1 MPADTVCKIIRQYN
15 KTPLSQEEMQKLQE
29 IARDYA
35 RVKNEIYQRYGGMK
49 SLPKLYPGYTVQ
61 NEMTKS
67 GLRKQLG
74 LPSVYFYL
82 AIFDALKEIRSYW
95 SAVRASVLKNVN
107 AHEGLKEEE
116 KHYLRYLLKVSNAFE
131 SALNGSALKLPK
143 ELQNQYDV
151 LSAQVDRKKMENYLR
166 RQVRKCSRQL
176 HTVSSDGFTIAERA
190 YRYKDHGI
198 YISVKEK
205 RKRIFVPLTDNNRY
219 TRQLHIRLFP
229 DCGNLEIRVPVDI
242 AVQKHEDYDGSVGLS
257 MGMSVMLMTDTG
269 HVYGEELG
277 TYQTRLSDW
286 IREQTGVYHRNKNE
300 NPGRKKY
307 LAKKHRMEEQ
317 LHSYIN
323 QELNRFLRTER
334 PKIVYLPKLPRPG
347 AGGPLKRMNHLA
359 STWQRG
365 YIRKRLMLKCEEQAV
380 ELVEVL
386 GKDISR
392 ACSAC
397 GNIGKKNEGIFS
409 CPYCG
414 YEADQK
420 QNSAQNAKKRGEL
433 QKEDGIFE
441 QGS

>member
-205 RKRIFVPLTDNNRY
+205 RKRIFV
-219 TRQLHIRLFP
+219 
-229 DCGNLEIRVPVDI
+229 
-242 AVQKHEDYDGSVGLS
+242 S
-257 MGMSVMLMTDTG
+257 
-269 HVYGEELG
+269 
-277 TYQTRLSDW
+277 
-286 IREQTGVYHRNKNE
+286 
-300 NPGRKKY
+300 
-307 LAKKHRMEEQ
+307 
-317 LHSYIN
+317 
-323 QELNRFLRTER
+323 
-334 PKIVYLPKLPRPG
+334 
-347 AGGPLKRMNHLA
+347 
-359 STWQRG
+359 
-365 YIRKRLMLKCEEQAV
+365 
-380 ELVEVL
+380 
-386 GKDISR
+386 
-392 ACSAC
+392 
-397 GNIGKKNEGIFS
+397 
-409 CPYCG
+409 
-414 YEADQK
+414 
-420 QNSAQNAKKRGEL
+420 
-433 QKEDGIFE
+433 
-441 QGS
+441 

>member
-1 MPADTVCKIIRQYN
+1 MPADTVCKIVRQYN
-15 KTPLSQEEMQKLQE
+15 KAPLSQEEMQKLQE

-67 GLRKQLG
+67 GLREQLG

-166 RQVRKCSRQL
+166 RQVRKYSRQL
-176 HTVSSDGFTIAERA
+176 RTVSSDGFTIAERA

-198 YISVKEK
+198 YIAVKEK

-229 DCGNLEIRVPVDI
+229 ECGNIEIRVPVDI
-242 AVQKHEDYDGSVGLS
+242 AVQEHEDYDRSVGLS
-257 MGMSVMLMTDTG
+257 MGMSVMFTTDTG
-269 HVYGEELG
+269 HIYGEELG

-286 IREQTGVYHRNKNE
+286 LREQTSVYHRNKNE

-323 QELNRFLRTER
+323 HELNRFLRMER
-334 PKIVYLPKLPRPG
+334 PKVVYLPKLPRPG

-365 YIRKRLMLKCEEQAV
+365 YIKKRLALKCEEQAV
-380 ELVEVL
+380 KLIEVM

-392 ACSAC
+392 ECSAC
-397 GNIGKKNEGIFS
+397 GSIGEKKDGIFF
-409 CPYCG
+409 CPSCG

-420 QNSAQNAKKRGEL
+420 QNTAQNAKKRGEL
-433 QKEDGIFE
+433 SEDSSKLKER
-441 QGS
+441 S

>member
-1 MPADTVCKIIRQYN
+1 MPADTVCKIVRQYN
-15 KTPLSQEEMQKLQE
+15 KAPLSQEEMQKLQE

-67 GLRKQLG
+67 GLREQLG

-166 RQVRKCSRQL
+166 RQVRKYSRQL
-176 HTVSSDGFTIAERA
+176 RTVSSDGFTIAERA

-198 YISVKEK
+198 YIAVKEK

-229 DCGNLEIRVPVDI
+229 ECGNIEIRVPVDI
-242 AVQKHEDYDGSVGLS
+242 AVQEHEDYDRSVGLS
-257 MGMSVMLMTDTG
+257 MGMSVMFTTDTG
-269 HVYGEELG
+269 HIYGEELG

-286 IREQTGVYHRNKNE
+286 LRGQTSVYHRNKNE

-323 QELNRFLRTER
+323 HELNRFLRMER
-334 PKIVYLPKLPRPG
+334 PKVVYLPKLPRPG

-365 YIRKRLMLKCEEQAV
+365 YIKKRLALKCEEQAV
-380 ELVEVL
+380 KLIEVM

-392 ACSAC
+392 ECSAC
-397 GNIGKKNEGIFS
+397 GSIGEKKDGIFF
-409 CPYCG
+409 CPSCG

-420 QNSAQNAKKRGEL
+420 QNTAQNAKKRGEL
-433 QKEDGIFE
+433 SEDSSKLKER
-441 QGS
+441 S

>member
-1 MPADTVCKIIRQYN
+1 MLADTVCKIIRQYN
-15 KTPLSQEEMQKLQE
+15 KVPLSPEEMQKLQE

-49 SLPKLYPGYTVQ
+49 SLPKLYPGYTIQ
-61 NEMTKS
+61 NEMTRS
-67 GLRKQLG
+67 GLREQLG

-82 AIFDALKEIRSYW
+82 AIFDALKEIKIYW
-95 SAVRASVLKNVN
+95 SGVRASVLKRVN

-116 KHYLRYLLKVSNAFE
+116 KHFLRYLLKVSNAFE
-131 SALNGSALKLPK
+131 SALNGSVLDLPK
-143 ELQNQYDV
+143 ELQNQYDA
-151 LSAQVDRKKMENYLR
+151 LSAQVDIKKMENYLR
-166 RQVRKCSRQL
+166 RQVRKYSRQL

-205 RKRIFVPLTDNNRY
+205 RKRIFVPLTDNNCY

-229 DCGNLEIRVPVDI
+229 ESGNLEIRVPVDI
-242 AVQKHEDYDGSVGLS
+242 TVREHEDYDGSVGLS

-269 HVYGEELG
+269 HAYGEELG

-286 IREQTGVYHRNKNE
+286 LREQTSVYHRNKNE

-334 PKIVYLPKLPRPG
+334 PKVVYLPKLPRPG

-359 STWQRG
+359 SSWQRG
-365 YIRKRLMLKCEEQAV
+365 YIRKRLVLKCEEQAV
-380 ELVEVL
+380 KLVEVL

-392 ACSAC
+392 ECSAC
-397 GNIGKKNEGIFS
+397 GRIGEKKDGIFS

-414 YEADQK
+414 YRTDQK
-420 QNSAQNAKKRGEL
+420 QNAARNAKKRGEL
-433 QKEDGIFE
+433 SEDGSVWKE
-441 QGS
+441 RS